1 MRIPLALQFEST
13 IQRGEAKTIGQ
24 NAEKFG
30 TGGRRSA
37 ATGAQICAVSR
48 MLWRWQP
55 SMLASMSE
63 TDPRADAP
71 PMNESDVGVS
81 ELPTGTVTLLLADIE
96 GSTRLWETQPQ
107 EMPQAVAR
115 LDRALAEMIAA
126 HRGVRP
132 VEQGEGDS
140 FVVAFDR
147 ASDAVA
153 CALDLQRA
161 PVAPIRLRIGLHTGE
176 IQLRDE
182 GNYIG
187 PTINRTARLRDL
199 AHGGQTVL
207 SGATEEIVADHLP
220 PGAWLLPLGSHQ
232 LRDLRRAE
240 RVIQLCHPD
249 LHNQFPALRLPAVLS
264 ERLPPQ
270 LTSFVGRKAQIA
282 ELSRSVAEN
291 RLITLTGPGGAGKT
305 RLAVQV
311 AGQIAAEFRDGA
323 QYVDLAPIT
332 QPDLVPVTTAHTLG
346 LTDVP
351 GRSATDTVLRF
362 LTDQQMLLLLDNCE
376 HLLDETA
383 AFVGAMLR
391 ACASVKV
398 LTTSR
403 EPLGMTGE
411 VIWRV
416 SSLSITDEA
425 VELFTD
431 RARLVRPE
439 FAITDD
445 NTATVAEICQR
456 LDGMPLAIELAA
468 ARVRALSVTD
478 ILTSLHDRF
487 RLLTGGARTAVR
499 RQQTLRASVDWSHA
513 LLTDVERVIFRRLAV
528 FRGGFHLDAAQAV
541 TADDH
546 VQRHQ
551 VLDELTLLVDKSLL
565 IAENTSGRTR
575 YRLLET
581 IRQYALEKLGE
592 SVESDAVR
600 ARHRDHYTRLAL
612 LLDQPSS
619 AGQRE
624 HVEQAESEIDNLR
637 AAFTWSC
644 DTGDGEG
651 ALQLASALQ
660 PLWLTRGRVQEGL
673 SWINAVLS
681 DPCTPPEDMTPATYA
696 RALADHAVLTATV
709 GAPNGMEHPE
719 RALAIAREAGEAG
732 LLLQSLIACGC
743 TAAFNAEVARTYLD
757 EAGGL
762 ARESGDKWRLTQ
774 ILWWQAYAAIVD
786 GDPRAAFKAGQ
797 EGRELANEIGDR
809 FVSRICRFWGL
820 GTAQMMRG
828 ELAQAAAQFHEI
840 MAEAEADHDLLM
852 RVACLCHLG
861 HTLAWMGETEAAQAA
876 ATDAVEA
883 ASEFGGLFEGLAY
896 APLAV
901 AQLAAGDVAAALKSS
916 EMAAQRLSAMREL
929 RMINANPIADVI
941 LAHGEVAAARRWA
954 DEAVAATAGCN
965 LAMALTSRA
974 RVAIAQGDP
983 EQAERDAREA
993 LAVAAAVD
1001 AHQITPDALECLA
1014 GLAADAGSY
1023 REAAR
1028 LYGAADAVRQDTGAV
1043 RFKIYDDGYKT
1054 EVDAVR
1060 DALGHSDFEG
1070 ASAEGGAMS
1079 PLEAIA
1085 YARRGH
1091 GDRKRP
1097 ISGWRALTPT
1107 ERDVVRLV
1115 SEGLANKDIATR
1127 LFISPR
1133 TVQSHLTH
1141 VYNKLGVSSRVQ
1153 LVREAARHN

>member
-1 MRIPLALQFEST
+1 
-13 IQRGEAKTIGQ
+13 
-24 NAEKFG
+24 
-30 TGGRRSA
+30 
-37 ATGAQICAVSR
+37 
-48 MLWRWQP
+48 
-55 SMLASMSE
+55 
-63 TDPRADAP
+63 
-71 PMNESDVGVS
+71 MNESDVGVS

-96 GSTRLWETQPQ
+96 GSTRLWEMQSQ
-107 EMPQAVAR
+107 DMAQAVAR

-126 HRGVRP
+126 YGGVRP

-153 CALDLQRA
+153 CALDLQLA
-161 PVAPIRLRIGLHTGE
+161 PLAPIRLRIGLHTGE
-176 IQLRDE
+176 VQLRDE

-207 SGATEEIVADHLP
+207 SGATEEIVAEHLP

-249 LHNQFPALRLPAVLS
+249 LHNQFPPLRLPAVVS
-264 ERLPPQ
+264 EGLPPQ
-270 LTSFVGRKAQIA
+270 LTSFVGRKAQMA
-282 ELSRSVAEN
+282 ELSQIVAEN
-291 RLITLTGPGGAGKT
+291 RLVTLTGPGGAGKT

-311 AGQIAAEFRDGA
+311 AGQIAADFRDGA
-323 QYVDLAPIT
+323 QYVDLAPIAD
-332 QPDLVPVTTAHTLG
+332 PDLVPATTARTLG

-351 GRSATDTVLRF
+351 GRSATDTLLRF
-362 LTDQQMLLLLDNCE
+362 IADRQMLLVLDNCE
-376 HLLDETA
+376 HVLDATA
-383 AFVGAMLR
+383 ALVGAMLQ
-391 ACASVKV
+391 ACPGVTV

-403 EPLGMTGE
+403 EPIGMTGE

-416 SSLSITDEA
+416 ASLSITDEA
-425 VELFTD
+425 VELFND

-439 FAITDD
+439 FAITDE

-456 LDGMPLAIELAA
+456 LDGMPLALELAA

-478 ILTSLHDRF
+478 ILSSLHDRF
-487 RLLTGGARTAVR
+487 RLLTGGTRTAVR

-513 LLTDVERVIFRRLAV
+513 LLTDVERVVFRRLAV
-528 FRGGFHLDAAQAV
+528 FRGGFHLDAAEAV
-541 TADDH
+541 AADDL
-546 VQRHQ
+546 VQGHQ
-551 VLDELTLLVDKSLL
+551 VLDELTLLVDKSLV

-581 IRQYALEKLGE
+581 VRQYALEKLGE
-592 SVESDAVR
+592 SGESDPVR
-600 ARHRDHYTRLAL
+600 ARHRDHYTRLAV

-644 DTGDGEG
+644 DADDGER

-673 SWINAVLS
+673 SWINAGLS
-681 DPCTPPEDMTPATYA
+681 DPYNPPADMTPTTYA
-696 RALADHAVLTATV
+696 RALADHAVLTAAV
-709 GAPNGMEHPE
+709 GAPVGMEQPE
-719 RALAIAREAGEAG
+719 RALAIAREVGEAG
-732 LLLQSLIACGC
+732 LLLHALVACGC
-743 TAAFNAEVARTYLD
+743 SVAFNAEVARPYLD
-757 EAGGL
+757 EAAGL
-762 ARESGDKWRLTQ
+762 ARESGDKWRLSQ
-774 ILWWQAYAAIVD
+774 ILWWQAYTAILD
-786 GDPRAAFKAGQ
+786 GDPRAAIKAGE
-797 EGRELANEIGDR
+797 EGRDLANEVGDR

-820 GTAQMMRG
+820 GTAQFFRG
-828 ELAQAAAQFHEI
+828 ELAHAAAQFREI
-840 MAEAEADHDLLM
+840 MAEAEEDHDLLM
-852 RVACLCHLG
+852 RVGCLCHLG
-861 HTLAWMGETEAAQAA
+861 HTLAWMGDTEAAQAA
-876 ATDAVEA
+876 ATAALES
-883 ASEFGGLFEGLAY
+883 ASELGGLVEGLTY
-896 APLAV
+896 SPLAV
-901 AQLAAGDVAAALKSS
+901 AQLAAGDVAAAVAAS
-916 EMAAQRLSAMREL
+916 EMAAQRLNAQRGVSV
-929 RMINANPIADVI
+929 INVNPIADVM
-941 LAHGEVAAARRWA
+941 LARGDVAAARRWA
-954 DEAVAATAGCN
+954 DAAVAVTAGCN
-965 LAMALTSRA
+965 LAMALSTRA
-974 RVAIAQGDP
+974 RVAVAQGDR

-993 LAVAAAVD
+993 LAVAAVVD
-1001 AHQITPDALECLA
+1001 AHLVTPDALECVA
-1014 GLAADAGSY
+1014 GLAGDAGSH

-1028 LYGAADAVRQDTGAV
+1028 LYGAADAVRQTTGAA
-1043 RFKIYDDGYKT
+1043 RFKTNDDAYT
-1054 EVDAVR
+1054 TAVGTVR
-1060 DALGHSDFEG
+1060 EALGHSEFESAWAEG
-1070 ASAEGGAMS
+1070 AALSAR
-1079 PLEAIA
+1079 EAIA

-1097 ISGWRALTPT
+1097 TTGWPALTPT

-1115 SEGLANKDIATR
+1115 SDGLANNDIASR

-1153 LVREAARHN
+1153 LVQEAARHN